1 VRDICGGAIM
11 PEIDVCLFDLFYLF
25 KLFPKAEKKY
35 RFCDYEADTKKCMAQ
50 IRLNLFGNEKE
61 IQILNA

>member
-1 VRDICGGAIM
+1 M